1 MKTAFLLQQHCRC
14 EAILEMI
21 QKCEGRILDY
31 RKRIEYIE
39 KNNLFTHQELKTWL
53 LERWQITLEMKQR
66 LAKSYANQLAKIV
79 KPTIDKIIAPA
90 VTEA

>member
-1 MKTAFLLQQHCRC
+1 MKTTFLLNQHCRC
-14 EAILEMI
+14 EAILRMI
-21 QKCEGRILDY
+21 QECDRLMKDY
-31 RKRIEYIE
+31 RQRVEAIEQGAIVPYSH
-39 KNNLFTHQELKTWL
+39 KSWL